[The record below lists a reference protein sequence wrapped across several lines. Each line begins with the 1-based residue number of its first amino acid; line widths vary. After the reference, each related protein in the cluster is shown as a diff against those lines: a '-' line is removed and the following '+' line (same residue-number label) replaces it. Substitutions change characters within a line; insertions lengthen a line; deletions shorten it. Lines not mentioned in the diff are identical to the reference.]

1 MKKINFTLFL
11 SICVI
16 FLYAQNDQ
24 KESLQDMSFLKSV
37 DKVAKHNAT
46 SNLFYTT
53 LGGAQTSYLSSID
66 LSKLPSDTYSLTLQ
80 NANLQKIDKS
90 IFHLKNIAILDVSHN
105 QINDIDI
112 NILLKLKKLSKIY
125 INNNP
130 IAIEKVLAWRQKFP
144 TIQFITDKEIY
155 SEEYLNS
162 EEYKLQK

>member
-37 DKVAKHNAT
+37 DKVAKHNAS

-53 LGGAQTSYLSSID
+53 LGGAQTSFLSSID

-80 NANLQKIDKS
+80 KANLQKIDNS
-90 IFHLKNIAILDVSHN
+90 ILHLKNIEIVDVSHN
-105 QINDIDI
+105 LLNDIDVAI
-112 NILLKLKKLSKIY
+112 FQQLKKLKKIY
-125 INNNP
+125 VNNNP
-130 IAIEKVLAWRQKFP
+130 IAEEKITMWRQKFP
-144 TIQFITDKEIY
+144 KIQFFTDKEIY

-162 EEYKLQK
+162 EEYKMHK